1 MLIFCNCKNQGLQIW
16 ILKSGS
22 IGRAVDPDSIGF
34 QLGSRRTKLT
44 NKIRK
49 KWINFMFWRDA
60 CSLWRAEGFSCSLK
74 VFHEG
79 LRIQYIA
86 FYDLKNLYFFLSLKK
101 FRILVIKNLGL
112 DPDPDW
118 IRIRIHQKLDPDPD
132 SNNPDPQLWFFLR
145 IPTITYL
152 KLVI

>member
-1 MLIFCNCKNQGLQIW
+1 M
-16 ILKSGS
+16 
-22 IGRAVDPDSIGF
+22 
-34 QLGSRRTKLT
+34 
-44 NKIRK
+44 
-49 KWINFMFWRDA
+49 
-60 CSLWRAEGFSCSLK
+60 K

-132 SNNPDPQLWFFLR
+132 PDPDSNNPDPQLWW
-145 IPTITYL
+145 
-152 KLVI
+152 KLGRYVIWFS